1 MGDFLRPVKHA
12 LTGLTAVLV
21 AAGGLLLSTAAP
33 AAAVPGPIEQRNA
46 RGVTADALPTAQ
58 INGVVWDQ
66 VVIGDIV
73 YAGGSFTSA
82 RPAGSPAGSNETPRS
97 NLLAYNIRTG
107 VLVPGFAPTVNGQV
121 KTLAVS
127 PDKTRLYIGG
137 TFTQVNGVNRYRIA
151 SFTVATGAL
160 TTFAPAPNTAVNGI
174 AVTDT
179 AVYAGGSFTK
189 VGSADRLRLA
199 AFHPTTGALLA
210 WAPSADSTVHAVLP
224 TPDRSRVIVAGAFA
238 NLNGST
244 AQGLGPSTPVR
255 PRCCP
260 GPRTTWSVTTARRRR
275 C

>member
-66 VVIGDIV
+66 VVVGDIV
-73 YAGGSFTSA
+73 YAGGSVHQRSAGGLAGGHATRRRAATCWPTTSA
-82 RPAGSPAGSNETPRS
+82 PAS
-97 NLLAYNIRTG
+97 
-107 VLVPGFAPTVNGQV
+107 LVTGFAPTVNGQV

-160 TTFAPAPNTAVNGI
+160 TTFAAGPEHRRQRHRGDRHRGLRRRLVHQGRRGRPAAAGRLPPDHRRPARLGAVGRRHRARRSCPPRTARGSSWPAP
-174 AVTDT
+174 
-179 AVYAGGSFTK
+179 S
-189 VGSADRLRLA
+189 
-199 AFHPTTGALLA
+199 PT
-210 WAPSADSTVHAVLP
+210 
-224 TPDRSRVIVAGAFA
+224 
-238 NLNGST
+238 
-244 AQGLGPSTPVR
+244 
-255 PRCCP
+255 
-260 GPRTTWSVTTARRRR
+260 
-275 C
+275 